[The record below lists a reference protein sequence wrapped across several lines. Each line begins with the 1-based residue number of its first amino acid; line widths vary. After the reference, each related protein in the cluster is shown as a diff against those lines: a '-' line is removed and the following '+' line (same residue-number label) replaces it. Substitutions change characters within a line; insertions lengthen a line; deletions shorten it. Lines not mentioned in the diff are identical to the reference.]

1 MSNYHKNT
9 MTIQNFQGIDV
20 QATFYQPTSSKMK
33 TVILYFHGGGFVFGS
48 RKDLPSEYID
58 LFTTSAIGLVAVDY
72 PLAPETK
79 FPTILEVTNE
89 ITKWFVEDFLPKY
102 EQQNYFIMGRSAGA
116 FLALANGVYA
126 KELSAQPSGIISLY
140 GYFNLND
147 AFFTVPNRYY
157 LQYPTV
163 NDKIISKQIQN
174 EPLLEAIDQNRYLVY
189 MAARQKG
196 DWLDLFLSSASQK
209 RAFSLNKE
217 EVQNLPPLF
226 LAASTKDPDIPVRQ
240 SRQLANFHE
249 EATLHLVDVPEHDFD
264 RTHID
269 TLGLELYRK
278 ISTWILDS

>member
-1 MSNYHKNT
+1 
-9 MTIQNFQGIDV
+9 
-20 QATFYQPTSSKMK
+20 
-33 TVILYFHGGGFVFGS
+33 
-48 RKDLPSEYID
+48 
-58 LFTTSAIGLVAVDY
+58 
-72 PLAPETK
+72 TK

-147 AFFTVPNRYY
+147 ASFTVPNRYY

-196 DWLDLFLSSASQK
+196 D
-209 RAFSLNKE
+209 
-217 EVQNLPPLF
+217 
-226 LAASTKDPDIPVRQ
+226 
-240 SRQLANFHE
+240 
-249 EATLHLVDVPEHDFD
+249 
-264 RTHID
+264 
-269 TLGLELYRK
+269 
-278 ISTWILDS
+278 